1 MSVVKQISRDGGALF
16 AMIAGVDPIT
26 TWVSVEHQDLRSYE
40 VLVVR
45 DENNSE
51 IGAVIVLDRERQGDR
66 WSAAQFDLV
75 DFDED
80 LRDGDP
86 VGLAVAAVELLRAE
100 DASRG

>member
-45 DENNSE
+45 DENN
-51 IGAVIVLDRERQGDR
+51 
-66 WSAAQFDLV
+66 
-75 DFDED
+75 
-80 LRDGDP
+80 
-86 VGLAVAAVELLRAE
+86 
-100 DASRG
+100 

>member
-1 MSVVKQISRDGGALF
+1 M
-16 AMIAGVDPIT
+16 
-26 TWVSVEHQDLRSYE
+26 
-40 VLVVR
+40 
-45 DENNSE
+45 
-51 IGAVIVLDRERQGDR
+51 IVLDRERQGDR